1 MTAEYCTEEC
11 VSASMPLS
19 ELFPCRA
26 RAQEDKDPP
35 RAAELFYE
43 AGLARSAGHRIPN
56 HVWNRHDDCFGAL
69 NFSVPYTDE
78 A

>member
-43 AGLARSAGHRIPN
+43 AGLAIAVPLVIAFLIT
-56 HVWNRHDDCFGAL
+56 FGTGMTVA
-69 NFSVPYTDE
+69 SVP
-78 A
+78 